1 VAPTQ
6 TAAVKQPEPM
16 PAPVQS
22 PNTAQPLA
30 LKPLVALGEVILSS
44 DLQGG
49 SPKQKTATADPYSSG
64 ASFQLNGKALQV
76 TQALTGAD
84 ARLAV
89 VSDPSD
95 RARFLVLLRLNDP
108 SNPTSTR
115 DYLCAGG
122 TWRSTD
128 LDSLFGI
135 SGMVAPPCEGGI
147 EFAGND
153 NAPRLILNQVKVPFR
168 MGSAPPATVTAYLD
182 ASLGAWPF
190 YSYADTYGLFVESG
204 LPPFGTLEISG
215 TNGRISQNI
224 YTQGTEPA
232 MKTVTL
238 ADGQKLEISPV
249 VTDDGGTAMT
259 LVRLANTPEQFL
271 LYMAP
276 DAQTTASCRA
286 SNMSDE
292 KATLILRELALMG
305 GYATVA
311 PAGAVDVCVGAS
323 YSPSSGRLRLT
334 DTVLTHKSRSVRNPI
349 TITVTTQATVQA
361 NLKLAH

>member
-1 VAPTQ
+1 
-6 TAAVKQPEPM
+6 M